1 MTQLD
6 SGGVMSTSRPG
17 CTGRGCARYSSS
29 CERATVTGLRLR
41 STCITNSGSN
51 ACAVIDHLLQGGV
64 DELHELALV
73 RLHCDAESLGALAV
87 LLQMQVS
94 GATVLAQSRQ
104 NRLWPGYG
112 IALAHQQ

>member
-1 MTQLD
+1 MHTQLGFHCVD
-6 SGGVMSTSRPG
+6 LGVP
-17 CTGRGCARYSSS
+17 
-29 CERATVTGLRLR
+29 
-41 STCITNSGSN
+41 
-51 ACAVIDHLLQGGV
+51 CAVIDHLLQGGV

-73 RLHCDAESLGALAV
+73 RLHCDAESLGAVAV